1 MGNPNSG
8 VTSPIS
14 GAADEDKSLEELQK
28 KKDGKFRKEKQNYND
43 QSGESSRRQVES
55 AYITQRFPEE
65 VGHPQSNSLSESIT
79 GQYRSLSDLSS
90 HSDRPVVGS
99 PASNRSSLAL
109 SSGSSRPSSEAFSS
123 GQSSSGS
130 GRPSSDGLPFELD
143 EDLHRAQQHHTHRRP
158 THGTLRHQPVVPRR
172 FVTPPYGSQGSNSSG
187 NQASESSH
195 GSGID
200 NLSL

>member
-1 MGNPNSG
+1 
-8 VTSPIS
+8 
-14 GAADEDKSLEELQK
+14 LQK
-28 KKDGKFRKEKQNYND
+28 KKDNKFRKEKQNYND
-43 QSGESSRRQVES
+43 QSAESSRRQVES

-65 VGHPQSNSLSESIT
+65 VGHPQSNSFSESIT

-99 PASNRSSLAL
+99 SVSNRSSLAL
-109 SSGSSRPSSEAFSS
+109 SSESSRPSSEAFSS

-143 EDLHRAQQHHTHRRP
+143 EDLHRSQQQIHIHRRP
-158 THGTLRHQPVVPRR
+158 IHSTLRCQPVVPRR